1 MSDVPKV
8 IRAEAFH
15 LVAPDGTLRARLAVD
30 DGVAALGLFDKDGAL
45 LATLGLLPDGRAGL
59 TLYDKDDNAR
69 AVLGVKSDGTPGL
82 VLFDAHGR
90 AGWEAP
96 R

>member
-8 IRAEAFH
+8 IRAEAFQVMDSH
-15 LVAPDGTLRARLAVD
+15 GTLRARLAVD
-30 DGVAALGLFDKDGAL
+30 DGVAALGLLDKDGAL

-82 VLFDAHGR
+82 VLSDRDGKII
-90 AGWEAP
+90 WQAP
-96 R
+96 